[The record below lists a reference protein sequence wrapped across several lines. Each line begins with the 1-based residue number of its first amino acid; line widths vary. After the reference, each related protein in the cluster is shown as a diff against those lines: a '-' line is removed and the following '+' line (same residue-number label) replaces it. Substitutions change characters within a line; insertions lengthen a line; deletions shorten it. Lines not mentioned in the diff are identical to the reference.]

1 MSNQKQ
7 AELERVVLGLTE
19 TLRNGTIT
27 VENFNPVESQSV
39 LFDIINKVI
48 SSFRQLETLRSSI
61 DIEIPYQVL
70 DYIDKGSNPEL
81 YTHDLFEQ
89 CIEKNEATK
98 GKIEAFET
106 FRNAL
111 VEEISST
118 FPNEYKEYLKIKGDG
133 MAVQRV
139 IKTEEGVKV
148 KTEEVKVKTEDG
160 VKVKTEKE
168 SK

>member
-7 AELERVVLGLTE
+7 PDLERVVLSLIE
-19 TLRNGTIT
+19 TLRKGLIT
-27 VENFNPVESQSV
+27 VENFNPIESQSV
-39 LFDIINKVI
+39 LFDIINKDII
-48 SSFRQLETLRSSI
+48 SSFRQLESLRGSV

-81 YTHDLFEQ
+81 YTHDLLEQ

-111 VEEISST
+111 AEEVSTT
-118 FPNEYKEYLKIKGDG
+118 FPVAYNEYRTIKGDG
-133 MAVQRV
+133 EAVNRA
-139 IKTEEGVKV
+139 IKK
-148 KTEEVKVKTEDG
+148 EDG
-160 VKVKTEKE
+160 VKVKTEEPEIKTE
-168 SK
+168 RRNK

>member
-7 AELERVVLGLTE
+7 PDLERVVLSLIE
-19 TLRNGTIT
+19 TLRKGLIT
-27 VENFNPVESQSV
+27 VENFNPIESQSV
-39 LFDIINKVI
+39 LFDIINKDII
-48 SSFRQLETLRSSI
+48 SSFRQLESLRGSV

-81 YTHDLFEQ
+81 YTHDLLEQ

-111 VEEISST
+111 AEEISTT
-118 FPNEYKEYLKIKGDG
+118 FPVAYNEYRTIKGDG
-133 MAVQRV
+133 VAVNRA
-139 IKTEEGVKV
+139 IKK
-148 KTEEVKVKTEDG
+148 EDG
-160 VKVKTEKE
+160 VKVKTEEPEIKTE
-168 SK
+168 RRNK